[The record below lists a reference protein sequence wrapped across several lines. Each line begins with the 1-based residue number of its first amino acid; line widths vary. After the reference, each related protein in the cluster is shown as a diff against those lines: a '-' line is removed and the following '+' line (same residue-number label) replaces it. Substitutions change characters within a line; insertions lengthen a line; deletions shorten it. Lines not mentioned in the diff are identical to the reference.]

1 MLAGRPCSASCCATP
16 LRRLAASFGGERC
29 SATAPHKL
37 ELAHPLVAGFYS
49 TWPYAIAQGSVE
61 GPYLLVQSLL
71 YAPLTY
77 FLIGLE
83 YSAGETHE
91 RRA

>member
-1 MLAGRPCSASCCATP
+1 MRALLVLNSETP
-16 LRRLAASFGGERC
+16 VPTLMAL
-29 SATAPHKL
+29 TA
-37 ELAHPLVAGFYS
+37 AGFYS

-83 YSAGETHE
+83 YSAGETLGLWTLNLTLL
-91 RRA
+91 

>member
-1 MLAGRPCSASCCATP
+1 MLGDMLLLGRKRCTP
-16 LRRLAASFGGERC
+16 QLCQSH
-29 SATAPHKL
+29 T
-37 ELAHPLVAGFYS
+37 AGFYS

-83 YSAGETHE
+83 YSAGETLGL
-91 RRA
+91 